1 MYNYN
6 YEDENINYN
15 REPINQRSNYYDQNV
30 NEIYKK
36 DRRYYPMTNYKN
48 IESNISS
55 LNRPPDLMSSMQFE
69 SNPLTRSSKS
79 QRFQNENPTIYRVS
93 PYHYQYISRLQ
104 DDDNNSNGN
113 NNIYLRDYNYQEDKN
128 NGDQSYNIE
137 RERRF
142 KNYNQYINSKSI
154 NRHLNYLERNDDYKK
169 DNIKINNN
177 INNNNYN
184 NINTYNNLNKKI
196 DNINDYNLRKNN
208 YMIIK
213 YKTPNEYSYRENRN
227 NRYSNFNNELPLE
240 QSEQIR
246 NNNDDISNYRTLRN
260 SYNINNNQKRD
271 ENRRYIMRR
280 NNSDLNFVYNN
291 NYNKD
296 RFIENERYRNQSQI
310 KYEPNEY
317 YDNIGIKSYN
327 EKRNYYNP
335 ERNDYK
341 GSRYGDYTYNYYLN
355 GPMRGDISKDWRFP
369 PIYYYRPNRNIRNNL
384 YYSSVNDENYIKDKF
399 FNEII

>member
-208 YMIIK
+208 YMNIK
-213 YKTPNEYSYRENRN
+213 YKTPNEYSYREKRN
-227 NRYSNFNNELPLE
+227 NRYSNFNNELLLE
-240 QSEQIR
+240 QKEQIR

-260 SYNINNNQKRD
+260 SYNINNNQRRD
-271 ENRRYIMRR
+271 EKRRYIMRR
-280 NNSDLNFVYNN
+280 NNSDLNFVYN

-296 RFIENERYRNQSQI
+296 RFIENERYRNQSQN

-355 GPMRGDISKDWRFP
+355 GPMRGDVSKDWRFP
-369 PIYYYRPNRNIRNNL
+369 PIYYYRPNSNIRNNL

-399 FNEII
+399 FNENI

>member
-1 MYNYN
+1 
-6 YEDENINYN
+6 
-15 REPINQRSNYYDQNV
+15 
-30 NEIYKK
+30 
-36 DRRYYPMTNYKN
+36 MTNYKN

-208 YMIIK
+208 YMNIK
-213 YKTPNEYSYRENRN
+213 YKTPNEYSYREKRN
-227 NRYSNFNNELPLE
+227 NRYSNFNNELLLE
-240 QSEQIR
+240 QKEQIR

-260 SYNINNNQKRD
+260 SYNINNNQRRD
-271 ENRRYIMRR
+271 EKRRYIMRR
-280 NNSDLNFVYNN
+280 NNSDLNFVYN

-296 RFIENERYRNQSQI
+296 RFIENERYRNQSQN

-355 GPMRGDISKDWRFP
+355 GPMRGDVSKDWRFP

-399 FNEII
+399 FNENI

>member
-1 MYNYN
+1 MYNNN
-6 YEDENINYN
+6 YEDENINYI
-15 REPINQRSNYYDQNV
+15 REPINQSSNYYDQNV

-104 DDDNNSNGN
+104 DDDNNSTGN

-208 YMIIK
+208 YMNIK
-213 YKTPNEYSYRENRN
+213 YKTPNEYSYREKRN
-227 NRYSNFNNELPLE
+227 NRYSNFNNELLLE
-240 QSEQIR
+240 QKEQIR

-260 SYNINNNQKRD
+260 SYNINNNQRRD
-271 ENRRYIMRR
+271 EKRRYIMRR
-280 NNSDLNFVYNN
+280 NNSDLNFVYN

-296 RFIENERYRNQSQI
+296 RFIENERYRNQSQN

-355 GPMRGDISKDWRFP
+355 GPMRGDVSKDWRFP

-399 FNEII
+399 FNENI

>member
-104 DDDNNSNGN
+104 DDDNNCNDN

-208 YMIIK
+208 YMNIK
-213 YKTPNEYSYRENRN
+213 YKTPNEYSYREKRN
-227 NRYSNFNNELPLE
+227 NRYSNFNNELLLE
-240 QSEQIR
+240 QKEQIR

-260 SYNINNNQKRD
+260 SYNINNNQRRD
-271 ENRRYIMRR
+271 EKRRYIMRR
-280 NNSDLNFVYNN
+280 NNSDLNFVYN

-369 PIYYYRPNRNIRNNL
+369 PIYYYRPNSNIRNNL

-399 FNEII
+399 FNENI

>member
-128 NGDQSYNIE
+128 NGDQIYNIE

-208 YMIIK
+208 YMNIK
-213 YKTPNEYSYRENRN
+213 YKTPNEYSYREKRN
-227 NRYSNFNNELPLE
+227 NRYSNFNNELLLE
-240 QSEQIR
+240 QKEQIR

-260 SYNINNNQKRD
+260 SYNINNNQRRD
-271 ENRRYIMRR
+271 EKRRYIMRR
-280 NNSDLNFVYNN
+280 NNSDLNFVYN

-327 EKRNYYNP
+327 EIRNYYNP

-399 FNEII
+399 FNENI

>member
-104 DDDNNSNGN
+104 DDDNNCNDN

-196 DNINDYNLRKNN
+196 DNTNDYNLRKNN
-208 YMIIK
+208 YMNIK
-213 YKTPNEYSYRENRN
+213 YKTPNEYSYREKRN
-227 NRYSNFNNELPLE
+227 NRYSNFNNELLLE
-240 QSEQIR
+240 QKEQIR

-260 SYNINNNQKRD
+260 SYNINNNQRRD
-271 ENRRYIMRR
+271 EKRRYIMRR

-317 YDNIGIKSYN
+317 FDKIGIKSYK

-335 ERNDYK
+335 ERNDYQ

-369 PIYYYRPNRNIRNNL
+369 PIYYYRPNSNIRNNL

-399 FNEII
+399 FNENI

>member
-1 MYNYN
+1 MYNNN
-6 YEDENINYN
+6 YEDENINYI
-15 REPINQRSNYYDQNV
+15 REPINQSSNYYDQNV

-208 YMIIK
+208 YMNIK
-213 YKTPNEYSYRENRN
+213 YKTPNEYSYREKRN
-227 NRYSNFNNELPLE
+227 NRYSNFNNELLLE
-240 QSEQIR
+240 QKEQIR

-260 SYNINNNQKRD
+260 SYKINNNQRRD
-271 ENRRYIMRR
+271 EKRRYIMRR
-280 NNSDLNFVYNN
+280 NNSDLNFVYN

-296 RFIENERYRNQSQI
+296 RFIENERYRNQSQN

-355 GPMRGDISKDWRFP
+355 GPMRGDVSKDWRFP
-369 PIYYYRPNRNIRNNL
+369 PIYYYRPNSNIRNNL

-399 FNEII
+399 FNENI

>member
-55 LNRPPDLMSSMQFE
+55 LNRPPDLMSSMQLE

-113 NNIYLRDYNYQEDKN
+113 NNIYLRDYNYQEDKI

-208 YMIIK
+208 YMNIK
-213 YKTPNEYSYRENRN
+213 YKTPNEYSYREKRN
-227 NRYSNFNNELPLE
+227 N
-240 QSEQIR
+240 
-246 NNNDDISNYRTLRN
+246 
-260 SYNINNNQKRD
+260 
-271 ENRRYIMRR
+271 
-280 NNSDLNFVYNN
+280 
-291 NYNKD
+291 
-296 RFIENERYRNQSQI
+296 
-310 KYEPNEY
+310 
-317 YDNIGIKSYN
+317 
-327 EKRNYYNP
+327 
-335 ERNDYK
+335 
-341 GSRYGDYTYNYYLN
+341 
-355 GPMRGDISKDWRFP
+355 
-369 PIYYYRPNRNIRNNL
+369 
-384 YYSSVNDENYIKDKF
+384 
-399 FNEII
+399 

>member
-1 MYNYN
+1 MYNNN
-6 YEDENINYN
+6 YEDENINYI
-15 REPINQRSNYYDQNV
+15 REPINQSSNYYDQNV

-208 YMIIK
+208 YMNIK
-213 YKTPNEYSYRENRN
+213 YKTPNEYSYREKRN
-227 NRYSNFNNELPLE
+227 NRYSNFNNELLLE
-240 QSEQIR
+240 QKEQIR

-260 SYNINNNQKRD
+260 SYNINNNQRRD
-271 ENRRYIMRR
+271 EKRRYIMRR
-280 NNSDLNFVYNN
+280 NNSDLNFVYN

-296 RFIENERYRNQSQI
+296 RFIENERYRNQSQN

-355 GPMRGDISKDWRFP
+355 GPMRGDVSKDWRFP

-399 FNEII
+399 FNENI